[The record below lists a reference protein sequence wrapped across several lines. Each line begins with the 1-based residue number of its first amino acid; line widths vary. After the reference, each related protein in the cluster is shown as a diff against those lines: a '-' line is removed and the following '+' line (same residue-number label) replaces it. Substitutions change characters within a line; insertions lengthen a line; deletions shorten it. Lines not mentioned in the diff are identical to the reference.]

1 VTAWWIRRSRSTKTV
16 LAAAVSISIVGFIA
30 RLRRRLQR
38 RAKGAPMGTETNKEI
53 IRRLAEEPWRGNFDV
68 VDEHVADDY
77 VGHDPS
83 NPEPL
88 RGPAGVKEFI
98 RTYRTAFRDARV
110 TVEEQLAEGDF
121 VATRW
126 TGRGIHEGELMGIQP
141 TGKEATVSGITIS
154 RLRNDKVVEEWS
166 NWDTLGMLVQLGAV
180 PEPART

>member
-1 VTAWWIRRSRSTKTV
+1 
-16 LAAAVSISIVGFIA
+16 VSISIAGSIA
-30 RLRRRLQR
+30 RLRRKSQR
-38 RAKGAPMGTETNKEI
+38 RAKGAPMGAETNKEI
-53 IRRLAEEPWRGNFDV
+53 IRRLAEEPWRGNTDV
-68 VDEHVADDY
+68 IDEYVADDY

-88 RGPAGVKEFI
+88 RGPAGVKEFVN
-98 RTYRTAFRDARV
+98 TYRTAFRDARI
-110 TVEEQLAEGDF
+110 TVEEQLAEGDV

-126 TGRGIHEGELMGIQP
+126 TGRGIHEGELMGILP

-154 RLRNDKVVEEWS
+154 RLRNGKVVEEWT

>member
-1 VTAWWIRRSRSTKTV
+1 
-16 LAAAVSISIVGFIA
+16 
-30 RLRRRLQR
+30 
-38 RAKGAPMGTETNKEI
+38 MGTETNKEI

-68 VDEHVADDY
+68 IDEHVAQEY

-88 RGPAGVKEFI
+88 RGPAGVKEFVT
-98 RTYRTAFRDARV
+98 TYRTAFRDARV
-110 TVEEQLAEGDF
+110 TVDEQFAEGDL

-126 TGRGIHEGELMGIQP
+126 TGHGIHEGELMGIQP

-154 RLRNDKVVEEWS
+154 RFRDGKVVEEWT

-180 PEPART
+180 PESART